1 MSAKHLAC
9 SLFHCLMQPASCATW
24 LLALSSKAMS
34 RKIRKR
40 ITAKPKAKARVFA
53 ALGDKTRLALVARL
67 CSGEPA
73 SISQLS
79 GDSKLSRQAITKHL
93 GVLERAG
100 IVSSD
105 YYGRER
111 LFRFEPEP
119 LQELQ
124 QYLASVSKQW
134 EQTAAKLKSHVE
146 K

>member
-1 MSAKHLAC
+1 
-9 SLFHCLMQPASCATW
+9 
-24 LLALSSKAMS
+24 MS

-53 ALGDKTRLALVARL
+53 ALGDKTRLSLVARL

-73 SISQLS
+73 SISLLAN
-79 GDSKLSRQAITKHL
+79 DSKLTRQAITKHL

-100 IVSSD
+100 IVRSSEA
-105 YYGRER
+105 GRER
-111 LFRFEPEP
+111 LFRFDPEP
-119 LQELQ
+119 LQDLQ

-134 EQTAAKLKSHVE
+134 DQTVARLKSHAQ

>member
-1 MSAKHLAC
+1 MSH
-9 SLFHCLMQPASCATW
+9 
-24 LLALSSKAMS
+24 
-34 RKIRKR
+34 KIRKR
-40 ITAKPKAKARVFA
+40 ITAKPKAKARLFA

-79 GDSKLSRQAITKHL
+79 EDSKLTRQAITKHL

-100 IVSSD
+100 IVSSA
-105 YYGRER
+105 YSGRER
-111 LFRFEPEP
+111 LFRFESEP
-119 LQELQ
+119 IQELQ

-134 EQTAAKLKSHVE
+134 DQTLARLKSRVE

>member
-1 MSAKHLAC
+1 
-9 SLFHCLMQPASCATW
+9 
-24 LLALSSKAMS
+24 MS

-67 CSGEPA
+67 CSGDPA
-73 SISQLS
+73 SISQLAD
-79 GDSKLSRQAITKHL
+79 DSKITRQAITKHL

-100 IVSSD
+100 IVNSSQT
-105 YYGRER
+105 GRER
-111 LFRFEPEP
+111 LFTFEPEP

-134 EQTAAKLKSHVE
+134 DQTRASLKSRVE
-146 K
+146 R